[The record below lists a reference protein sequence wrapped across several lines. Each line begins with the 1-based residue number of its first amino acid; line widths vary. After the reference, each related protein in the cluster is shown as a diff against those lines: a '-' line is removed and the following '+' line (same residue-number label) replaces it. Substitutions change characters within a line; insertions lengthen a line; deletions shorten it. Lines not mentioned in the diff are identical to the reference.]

1 MRSRFGFPAMSCDDP
16 VVAPESSPDL
26 SDAILRRLLGA
37 GRSLVAHLDLEGILQ
52 ELLEIAIEVTGAQ
65 YAAIGVLDQER
76 TGLERFVTSGIDES
90 THRAIG
96 DLPRGRG
103 VLGVLIDEPHPLRLA
118 NVGEHPQS
126 YGFPAAHPP
135 MSTFLGVPVLIRER
149 AWGNLYLTEKV
160 GGGEFTAADEVA
172 AVALSAWAGI
182 GIENARLY
190 SAAEGRR
197 TELEHAVGGLEA
209 TLAIALALGS
219 ETELERVLELVV
231 KRGRALVDARA
242 LVLLLTEGDT
252 LRVAAS
258 AGQVS
263 DAAQGA
269 RLPRAGSLVARAL
282 ETESSERIADV
293 QARFGPED
301 AALGV
306 LGAETALIVPLTYR
320 ADPVGVLAAF
330 DRLAEEPGF
339 DDEHEVLLQAFA
351 ASAATA
357 VANARTV
364 ERERLHDSLRASE
377 AERRRWARELHDE
390 TLQALASARLLLTTA
405 LERGDEASVRET
417 AAAVADQL
425 GHDVE
430 ALRALISE
438 LRPATLDEL
447 GLRPALESLVDRIA
461 AVEGLETRLRV
472 RLGNERL
479 DPDLETIVYRLVQ
492 EALSNVAKHAQ
503 ATSVDVRVER
513 VEFAVHVHVQDDGR
527 GFDPDATTAGF
538 GLVGMRERAVLV
550 GGEVTLERAPEGG
563 SVVRAVLPAG

>member
-1 MRSRFGFPAMSCDDP
+1 MSCDDP
-16 VVAPESSPDL
+16 AVVPESSPDL
-26 SDAILRRLLGA
+26 SDAVLRRLLGA
-37 GRSLVAHLDLEGILQ
+37 GRSLVAHLDLEGILR
-52 ELLEIAIEVTGAQ
+52 ELLDIAIEVTGAQ
-65 YAAIGVLDQER
+65 YAAIGVLDEER
-76 TGLERFVTSGIDES
+76 TGLERFVTSGIDEP

-103 VLGVLIDEPHPLRLA
+103 VLGVLIDDPRPLRLA
-118 NVGEHPQS
+118 NVGDHPQS

-149 AWGNLYLTEKV
+149 AWGNLYLTEKS
-160 GGGEFTAADEVA
+160 GGGEFTTADEVA
-172 AVALSAWAGI
+172 AVALAAWAGI

-190 SAAEGRR
+190 QAAESRR
-197 TELEHAVGGLEA
+197 TELERAVGGLEA
-209 TLAIALALGS
+209 TLAIAVALGS

-242 LVLLLTEGDT
+242 VVLLLAEGEV

-263 DAAQGA
+263 DAAQGG
-269 RLPRAGSLVARAL
+269 RLQRVGSLVARAL
-282 ETESSERIADV
+282 ETERSERIADV

-306 LGAETALIVPLTYR
+306 AGAETALIVPLIYR
-320 ADPVGVLAAF
+320 AGAVGVLAAF

-339 DDEHEVLLQAFA
+339 DDEHEALFHAFA

-390 TLQALASARLLLTTA
+390 TLQGLASARLRLTTA
-405 LERGDEASVRET
+405 LERGDDESVRET

-430 ALRALISE
+430 SLRALISE
-438 LRPATLDEL
+438 LRPAALDDL
-447 GLRPALESLVDRIA
+447 GLQPALESLVDRIA
-461 AVEGLETRLRV
+461 AVEGLETRLQMQ
-472 RLGNERL
+472 LGNARL
-479 DPDLETIVYRLVQ
+479 DADLETIVYRLVQ
-492 EALSNVAKHAQ
+492 EALSNVAKHAE
-503 ATSVDVRVER
+503 ATSVEVQVER
-513 VEFAVHVHVQDDGR
+513 VEFAVHVLSLIHI
-527 GFDPDATTAGF
+527 
-538 GLVGMRERAVLV
+538 
-550 GGEVTLERAPEGG
+550 
-563 SVVRAVLPAG
+563 